1 MMVREGATVMLQ
13 IVLVLAALG
22 ALFYFVRSGQNVGVR
37 ASKRLAFAGF
47 VLLNIYAVL
56 RPNDVTWVAR
66 HLGIGR
72 GTDLV
77 VYLLV
82 VAFVFGMLNTYL
94 RDREISQH
102 LTNLARQLAIRDAEL
117 ARREDELAERLR
129 AVSGLAAGE
138 PETNGGSA
146 STGRSGER
154 NGAVPADDTT
164 GRAETGD
171 VSAEVR

>member
-66 HLGIGR
+66 QLGIGR

-129 AVSGLAAGE
+129 AVSGV
-138 PETNGGSA
+138 ETNGTHPTPSRPADNGA
-146 STGRSGER
+146 DNGATGRVDR
-154 NGAVPADDTT
+154 ATDTD
-164 GRAETGD
+164 D
-171 VSAEVR
+171 VSADAR

>member
-1 MMVREGATVMLQ
+1 MIRESATVMLQ

-66 HLGIGR
+66 QLGIGR

-82 VAFVFGMLNTYL
+82 VAFVFGMLNSYL

-117 ARREDELAERLR
+117 TRREDELDARMREIAALTGTQAHGGGHGNGTPGNGTASARD
-129 AVSGLAAGE
+129 AATADPPASG
-138 PETNGGSA
+138 
-146 STGRSGER
+146 
-154 NGAVPADDTT
+154 
-164 GRAETGD
+164 
-171 VSAEVR
+171 